1 MGAPDVDVTASTEW
15 WRGLNQAKATT
26 RPASEAEPLIAEHLR
41 WYPRADTALLARA
54 YAVADHLHR
63 EQKRKSGEPFIIHPL
78 AVATILAELGLDT
91 ATLVAAL
98 LHDTVEDTPFS
109 LAHLAAEF
117 GTEVGVMVDGVTK
130 VDRSMYGSAAA
141 GETFRKMVVAARDD
155 LRVLLIKLADRVHNL
170 RTLQFQ
176 PPHKRVK
183 IARGTRE
190 LLIPL
195 AERLG
200 VYKLKRELEDLCF
213 EYLETEEFERT
224 RECAAR
230 ARDRARPETEALAAA
245 LRESLAAFRV
255 KADVEVRPR
264 HLASVFHSGSPL
276 NALDPQATV
285 RYVVVVRGDERN
297 GYLALGAVHGRW
309 RPVPDKFRDFI
320 ASPKYNLYRALHTT
334 VRTDNGHKVQII
346 ICDGRAQQVSEYGII
361 AEIHERTGRDGR
373 LSSERTTDP
382 EWLTRL
388 LRWQEGA
395 SAEELLEGVRTD
407 LADSITVLTVDGKIL
422 TLPEGSTPVDVA
434 YALDNEIGDRF
445 SAATVNGRLALPSA
459 QVREGDTVQIITKAE
474 PGPDRAWLESARTGK
489 ARVAIGAWHRT
500 RAREKAETDGR
511 RAMAE
516 FMGGH
521 RSLIDAESSGDM
533 ISVARRAGYVTL
545 EEFYVA
551 MGYGQIDPA
560 EVLGR
565 SAAPDAR
572 QDGDTPQA

>member
-26 RPASEAEPLIAEHLR
+26 RPAGEAEALIAEHLR
-41 WYPRADTALLARA
+41 WYPKADVALLARA

-109 LAHLAAEF
+109 LGHLAAEF

-183 IARGTRE
+183 IAKGTRE
-190 LLIPL
+190 LLVPL

-213 EYLETEEFERT
+213 EYLETEEFEHT
-224 RECAAR
+224 RER
-230 ARDRARPETEALAAA
+230 VDRVRDETRYETDSVATA
-245 LRESLAAFRV
+245 LRDSLASFRV
-255 KADVEVRPR
+255 KADVDVRPR
-264 HLASVFHSGSPL
+264 HLSSVFHSGSPL
-276 NALDPQATV
+276 VDLGPSATV
-285 RYVVVVRGDERN
+285 RYLVVVRGGEQN
-297 GYLALGAVHGRW
+297 AYLALGAVHGRW
-309 RPVPDKFRDFI
+309 QPIPAKFRDFI
-320 ASPKYNLYRALHTT
+320 ASPKYNLYKALHTT
-334 VRTDNGHKVQII
+334 VVTESGRRVQII

-373 LSSERTTDP
+373 LVSGRTTDP

-407 LADSITVLTVDGKIL
+407 LADSITVLTVNGQIL

-489 ARVAIGAWHRT
+489 ARVAIGAWYRT
-500 RAREKAETDGR
+500 RAREKAEGDGR
-511 RAMAE
+511 RAVAE
-516 FMGGH
+516 HMGGD
-521 RSLIDAESSGDM
+521 RRLIEAETSGDL
-533 ISVARRAGYVTL
+533 IGAARRAGYVTL
-545 EEFYVA
+545 EDFYVA
-551 MGYGQIDPA
+551 MGYGQVTPED
-560 EVLGR
+560 VLVP
-565 SAAPDAR
+565 SPEEK
-572 QDGDTPQA
+572 PEEE